1 MAAQSEQ
8 RIVLTGASSGIGR
21 KAARE
26 LAARGARL
34 GLVARRANRLQELA
48 EEIAEDGHHPPL
60 VFPTDLGEPG
70 AAKEVA
76 ATAEKQLGRVDVL
89 VNNAGASIQGLS
101 WVAGDCAEARTVFE
115 TNLWSPL
122 ALIAAF
128 APGMI
133 ERGRGTILNT
143 GSMAQVSPFPHL
155 GHYSA
160 SRAAL
165 AAITETLRLELGPR
179 GIRVVELA
187 LGPVDTAGSTENRLL
202 EGGVEWLEGR
212 PGIGKLEEA
221 AERLVDA
228 VEDSAAG
235 VVFYPKVLRF
245 VHALPG
251 LGRRYARAAARRTDL
266 EDTAIRVGGSSG
278 SAPVRAERERWER
291 EHPSF

>member
-34 GLVARRANRLQELA
+34 GLIARRANRLEELA
-48 EEIAEDGHHPPL
+48 DEIAADGHPPPL
-60 VFPTDLGEPG
+60 VLPTDLGEPG
-70 AAKEVA
+70 AAKKVA
-76 ATAEKQLGRVDVL
+76 ARAEEQLGRVDVL

-101 WVAGDCAEARTVFE
+101 WVAGDCPEARTVFE
-115 TNLWSPL
+115 TNVWSPL

-133 ERGRGTILNT
+133 ERGGGAIVNT

-160 SRAAL
+160 SRSAL
-165 AAITETLRLELGPR
+165 AAITETLRLELAPR
-179 GIRVVELA
+179 GIRVVEVA

-202 EGGVEWLEGR
+202 EGGAEWLEGR

-221 AERLVDA
+221 AQILVDA
-228 VEDSAAG
+228 VEGSAEG
-235 VVFYPKVLRF
+235 VVFYPKMLRF

-251 LGRRYARAAARRTDL
+251 LGRRYAKAAARRTDL

-278 SAPVRAERERWER
+278 SAAVRAERERWER
-291 EHPSF
+291 EHPPA